1 MNKSAPKSFPAYY
14 NYYMELSEG
23 ELVESLKKAHDTTQ
37 IILTRINEE
46 QAMYRYA
53 PGKWTIKEIVQHLID
68 SERIYAYRAL
78 RFARQDATELAGFE
92 QDDYVAVADAN
103 RRSMADLAH
112 EFAMVRNATVAL
124 FESFTAEMLEKEG
137 VANKSRVTVASIGRV
152 CVGHEIHHMDVIKS
166 KYL

>member
-37 IILTRINEE
+37 IILTSISEQ

-78 RFARQDATELAGFE
+78 RFARQDQTELSGFE
-92 QDDYVAVADAN
+92 QDDYAAVADAN

-124 FESFTAEMLEKEG
+124 FESFTSEMLEKEG
-137 VANKSRVTVASIGRV
+137 VANKSRVTVSSIGRV